1 MRNSIENVRPRRARV
16 ATEEIESHQQLG
28 FADGASLPGAA
39 QADLVQAAAAPV
51 RRLSLRWKVFLSGFG
66 LSVPLLVLEYLSEG
80 QFLGWL
86 ILLPTNPTTL
96 AAAVIARNAES
107 LSGPRWSS
115 EAFFGTF
122 LLESAFWWY
131 LVAGVIDGIRRH
143 RSGGAGSA
151 TVAWLKPRP

>member
-1 MRNSIENVRPRRARV
+1 MRNPVEKGEPIHAETGEPEV
-16 ATEEIESHQQLG
+16 ESHQQLEY
-28 FADGASLPGAA
+28 GAA
-39 QADLVQAAAAPV
+39 SQWPEAARAHRAQAAAAR
-51 RRLSLRWKVFLSGFG
+51 RRLSLRWRVFLFGFG
-66 LSVPLLVLEYLSEG
+66 LSVPLLVLEYLSDG

-122 LLESAFWWY
+122 ILESAFWWY
-131 LVAGVIDGIRRH
+131 LVAGVIDAIRRH
-143 RSGGAGSA
+143 RAADTGSA
-151 TVAWLKPRP
+151 MVAWLKPRP